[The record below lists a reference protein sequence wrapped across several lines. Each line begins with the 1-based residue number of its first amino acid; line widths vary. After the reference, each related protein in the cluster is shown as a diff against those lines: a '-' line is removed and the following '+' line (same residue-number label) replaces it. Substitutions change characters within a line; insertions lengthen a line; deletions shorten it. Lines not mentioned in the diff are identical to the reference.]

1 MSPEIFTDPE
11 LAVFTTRD
19 LALRS
24 GASVSSTSRQLGR
37 IAEDGALVRVTRGVW
52 ANPRS
57 PAFHPHLCV
66 AKLLGNEQGY
76 VSFLTALHLHGVVSQ
91 IPTRIQVAT
100 TGHARRLV
108 TPVGTFE
115 MFQLAPELMRE
126 GVVWTETR
134 VPYRIATSEKAL
146 LDTLYI
152 STRKGR
158 RFASLP
164 ELDLSRPH
172 FRRTAFAALVRGV
185 DNERIAAAI
194 ARRFEDLAS
203 RADAG
208 DRRSAGT
215 ITRAG

>member
-1 MSPEIFTDPE
+1 
-11 LAVFTTRD
+11 
-19 LALRS
+19 
-24 GASVSSTSRQLGR
+24 
-37 IAEDGALVRVTRGVW
+37 
-52 ANPRS
+52 
-57 PAFHPHLCV
+57 
-66 AKLLGNEQGY
+66 
-76 VSFLTALHLHGVVSQ
+76 
-91 IPTRIQVAT
+91 VAT

-164 ELDLSRPH
+164 ELDLSRPG
-172 FRRTAFAALVRGV
+172 FRRTAFVALVRGV

-208 DRRSAGT
+208 DRPRGST
-215 ITRAG
+215 ITPGG